1 MQVTPEVLKIRRQAK
16 AEQWESELARQTKPV
31 LPQIIGVF
39 WEQAT
44 HALQEEISKQLE
56 EYRVSLQF

>member
-1 MQVTPEVLKIRRQAK
+1 MKIRRQAK

-56 EYRVSLQF
+56 EYRVQN